1 MRFIVNCTVQYRRS
15 DNQGLILTRLLDA
28 GAKADAD
35 ARHKAAIAAVNFI
48 LVQLMCSIYK
58 TYREINVNIKYTK
71 LVYVWV
77 DSAIYIVMEQYDIS

>member
-58 TYREINVNIKYTK
+58 TYREITVNIKYTK

-77 DSAIYIVMEQYDIS
+77 DSAIYIVME